1 MKTRP
6 KGISIVAV
14 ISFLAAL
21 VAVLVA
27 VSILF
32 LGTPLDVIWS
42 LKNSF
47 PAGFK
52 NTSVG
57 MLFGYL
63 LLVLAVVGFCSV
75 YGLVK
80 GLKWAWWIVIV
91 TLAVNG
97 IGDAVSVA
105 QGNIAGIAG
114 ILIAAVFLF
123 YLTRPNV
130 RAFFENRSSRTME

>member
-6 KGISIVAV
+6 KGISVVAI

-32 LGTPLDVIWS
+32 PGTPLDVIWS
-42 LKNSF
+42 LRNPF
-47 PAGFK
+47 PAEFK
-52 NTSVG
+52 DTLAG
-57 MLFGYL
+57 MLFGYFL
-63 LLVLAVVGFCSV
+63 LSLGVVGLCLV

-80 GLKWAWWIVIV
+80 GLRWAWWVAIAVF
-91 TLAVNG
+91 AVNG

-105 QGNIAGIAG
+105 QGNITGIAG
-114 ILIAAVFLF
+114 IAIAAVFLF
-123 YLTRPNV
+123 YLTRPSV
-130 RAFFENRSSRTME
+130 RAFFEDTP

>member
-32 LGTPLDVIWS
+32 PGTPLDVIWS